1 MIANLSGPQEK
12 FVRDM
17 LAEIFAD
24 APAGSADA
32 ILDRN
37 VAAGLFATK
46 ASARTAIDKLIVK
59 RDACRADRRAAGR
72 KAGIP
77 TVTPAGSVIPD
88 GCYSVEYDG
97 ILRFYRAATKPAG
110 HKWAGRQFINRYV
123 SDDLVLISR
132 GESDTVR
139 ALIAADIDAAGLRFA
154 VESKHCRMCNRRL
167 TDIDTAI
174 VNGGYGPEC
183 VKKI

>member
-1 MIANLSGPQEK
+1 MIANLSDRQESW
-12 FVRDM
+12 VRDM

-46 ASARTAIDKLIVK
+46 ASAREAIDKLIVK
-59 RDACRADRRAAGR
+59 RDACRAERRAAGR
-72 KAGIP
+72 TATP
-77 TVTPAGSVIPD
+77 TTATATATIPD

-97 ILRFYRAATKPAG
+97 ILRFYRAGTKPAG

-123 SDDLVLISR
+123 SDDLVLITR
-132 GESDTVR
+132 TESDRVR
-139 ALIAADIDAAGLRFA
+139 ALIAADVDAAGMRFA

-183 VKKI
+183 VKKL

>member
-1 MIANLSGPQEK
+1 MIANLSGAQEK

-17 LAEIFAD
+17 LAEVFAD
-24 APAGSADA
+24 APAGTAD
-32 ILDRN
+32 IVLDRN
-37 VAAGLFATK
+37 VAAGLFATRQ
-46 ASARTAIDKLIVK
+46 SARTAIDKLIVK
-59 RDACRADRRAAGR
+59 RDACRVERRAAGR
-72 KAGIP
+72 ASDRKAGAP
-77 TVTPAGSVIPD
+77 TIVIPD
-88 GCYSVEYDG
+88 GCYAVEYDG
-97 ILRFYRAATKPAG
+97 ILRFYRAATKAAG

-132 GESDTVR
+132 GESDTAR
-139 ALIAADIDAAGLRFA
+139 AAIAADVDAAGLRFA
-154 VESKHCRMCNRRL
+154 TESKHCRMCNRRL